1 MSMATPESN
10 GLVSINGKPKKERG
24 FNCMRLITFLTND
37 GVTDWGQWHGAHL
50 QAASG
55 HCPYSSECPNYK
67 HTVEKYI
74 NPY

>member
-1 MSMATPESN
+1 MAKSKYHERWNAYLKLYPQ
-10 GLVSINGKPKKERG
+10 KERG

-37 GVTDWGQWHGAHL
+37 GVTEWEQWHGAHL
-50 QAASG
+50 QSASG

-67 HTVEKYI
+67 QTVEKYI